1 MYCDLLIK
9 SVESIRAA
17 ALMCVATV
25 YVLDKQQYITAPY
38 FASFRLQS
46 SDLISVANIAGPSKV
61 LTFLQT

>member
-1 MYCDLLIK
+1 MYCDLLRK

-38 FASFRLQS
+38 FASFCLKP
-46 SDLISVANIAGPSKV
+46 VAIIVNPSRV
-61 LTFLQT
+61 LT

>member
-1 MYCDLLIK
+1 MYCDLLRK

-38 FASFRLQS
+38 FASFRSQS
-46 SDLISVANIAGPSKV
+46 SDLTPVAIIADPSRV
-61 LTFLQT
+61 LA